1 MTTPTLFDDYAD
13 DVDPV
18 VPDPVRSNTD
28 QVDQVRARVC
38 HPSGT
43 PRQHPQIPDMPG
55 EELRDA
61 VKALSHQD
69 LVSLVMGLCSGMYP
83 RIARD
88 SVIAE
93 LKWTA
98 DRDAP

>member
-1 MTTPTLFDDYAD
+1 MTTPTLFDDY
-13 DVDPV
+13 VDPV

-28 QVDQVRARVC
+28 QVDPVRARVC

-43 PRQHPQIPDMPG
+43 PRIHPQIPDMPG

-61 VKALSHQD
+61 VRALSHQD

-93 LKWTA
+93 LKRTEETS
-98 DRDAP
+98 